1 MMHCKTLAV
10 ILSDV
15 GRNTRSSPGTMGDLV
30 PVRNF
35 THVAISTNYGI
46 IHRTLSVRPY
56 KPMSE
61 NTQNIPPPPPPPPVT
76 PRPFPPAGHRA
87 PPHPP
92 IYHQQPSTP
101 SSGCA
106 PFLIHGFIAL
116 VVFGIV
122 GIGVLVGGFFLI
134 YIATEAF
141 DEIKMARE
149 EKTLTEKFVAG
160 NRHADDKIAIMTI
173 EGVITSNADGFI
185 AKQIRSVLSDTRVKA
200 VVLRVESPGGTMSGS
215 DYYLHLL
222 KKMKAE
228 REIPVVVSMGSLA
241 ASGGYYVSMVGDEIF
256 AEPSTLTGSIGV
268 IASLFNASELLEKIG
283 VESTP
288 ITSGPHKAM
297 GSFAKPM
304 TEEERAIWQRLIDE
318 NFDRFKQ
325 IIREGRKKEFA
336 DNPGELDRLATGQIY
351 TANEALAN
359 KLIDT
364 IGFLDDAIDR
374 ASELADLASDY
385 KAIQYKPKLSV
396 METLLDSRAPNTLL
410 SGKTLTEVTTPKIYL
425 LCPQVVPVGE

>member
-1 MMHCKTLAV
+1 
-10 ILSDV
+10 
-15 GRNTRSSPGTMGDLV
+15 
-30 PVRNF
+30 
-35 THVAISTNYGI
+35 
-46 IHRTLSVRPY
+46 
-56 KPMSE
+56 
-61 NTQNIPPPPPPPPVT
+61 
-76 PRPFPPAGHRA
+76 
-87 PPHPP
+87 
-92 IYHQQPSTP
+92 
-101 SSGCA
+101 
-106 PFLIHGFIAL
+106 LIHGFIAL